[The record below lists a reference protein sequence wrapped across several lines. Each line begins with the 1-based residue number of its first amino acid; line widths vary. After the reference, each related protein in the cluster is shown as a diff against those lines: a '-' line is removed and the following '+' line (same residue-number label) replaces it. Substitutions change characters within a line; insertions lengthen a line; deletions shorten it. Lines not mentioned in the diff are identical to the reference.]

1 MGKATGFLE
10 FPRVADPLRPE
21 TARLKDFDAL
31 HTPLSG
37 RARMEQAARCMNCG
51 VPFCQ
56 SAYGCP
62 LGNLIP
68 EWNDLLWKGQVQE
81 ALGRLLKTAPFP
93 EFTGRVCP
101 GLCEK
106 ACMLVGEAVTNRDNE
121 LFLIEEGFRRGW
133 IAPRVPARRTD
144 RTVAV
149 VGSGPAGLAAAD
161 MLNRLGHRVTVVD
174 RADRPGGLL
183 VYGIPNMK
191 LPKQVVAR
199 RIGLM
204 EAEGVAFRMNAQ
216 AGPELLREF
225 DAVVLCCGARRARK
239 LNVPGEEGAG
249 VVFAVDFLTEATRAM
264 LDRRP
269 PAVSAR
275 DRDVVVVGGGDTGN
289 DCVGT
294 ALRQGCRSVV
304 QLEMLP
310 APPIFRTADNPWP
323 EWPRVLRTDYGQLE
337 AVAVQGADPRRFQIT
352 VERVLLDGEG
362 HVRAVEVV
370 GVAPGADGRMLPVEG
385 SRQTLPCA
393 LLLVAAGFV
402 GCEARTAEQFDLR
415 LNARMLPDIP
425 AGAHRVSPGLFVAGD
440 MRGGQSLVVRAI
452 ADGRAAALEV
462 HQYLAGGAPEA
473 APSRRA

>member
-37 RARMEQAARCMNCG
+37 RVRMEQAARCMNCG

-183 VYGIPNMK
+183 VYSTCT
-191 LPKQVVAR
+191 L
-199 RIGLM
+199 
-204 EAEGVAFRMNAQ
+204 
-216 AGPELLREF
+216 
-225 DAVVLCCGARRARK
+225 
-239 LNVPGEEGAG
+239 
-249 VVFAVDFLTEATRAM
+249 
-264 LDRRP
+264 
-269 PAVSAR
+269 
-275 DRDVVVVGGGDTGN
+275 
-289 DCVGT
+289 
-294 ALRQGCRSVV
+294 
-304 QLEMLP
+304 LP
-310 APPIFRTADNPWP
+310 AEN
-323 EWPRVLRTDYGQLE
+323 ERV
-337 AVAVQGADPRRFQIT
+337 
-352 VERVLLDGEG
+352 VERFLAENGGFGLISQETHTGEREDTDG
-362 HVRAVEVV
+362 
-370 GVAPGADGRMLPVEG
+370 
-385 SRQTLPCA
+385 
-393 LLLVAAGFV
+393 FF
-402 GCEARTAEQFDLR
+402 TAC
-415 LNARMLPDIP
+415 
-425 AGAHRVSPGLFVAGD
+425 
-440 MRGGQSLVVRAI
+440 
-452 ADGRAAALEV
+452 LE
-462 HQYLAGGAPEA
+462 
-473 APSRRA
+473 RR